1 MSQFPLDHTMFIYQ
15 ARESSQVN
23 SIVESQNMFGRFTV
37 EGMEGMKEWMAANL
51 TMEQLDN
58 LLKSLDHSQ
67 PDYVEQ
73 MKTIIE
79 IKHLKVN
86 TGHQE

>member
-1 MSQFPLDHTMFIYQ
+1 MVEKIKG
-15 ARESSQVN
+15 RK
-23 SIVESQNMFGRFTV
+23 VESQNMFGRFTV
-37 EGMEGMKEWMAANL
+37 EGMKGMKEWMAANL

-58 LLKSLDHSQ
+58 LLKSLDHTQ

-79 IKHLKVN
+79 IKHIKVN
-86 TGHQE
+86 TGHEE